1 MYTTLVFMIGSLIG
15 LNSNSFTNYLN
26 AKVFV
31 MDLSK
36 ELWPIDFFHFV
47 VSLSADNLNSG
58 MQQRRI

>member
-47 VSLSADNLNSG
+47 VKLMLVPIS
-58 MQQRRI
+58 